1 MPLRTEITTLRF
13 WLLQKV
19 QSMFHHNI
27 RNLLKKSVRLICD
40 TITKSDGEAGE
51 QHRVHRGGVHHG
63 AD

>member
-1 MPLRTEITTLRF
+1 
-13 WLLQKV
+13 
-19 QSMFHHNI
+19 MFHHNI